1 MQGDEVKVLEKKRA
15 ALAKYDIIISDSEV
29 LMEPM
34 VGQAGLKDGTIVAY
48 LTSIFASLNLFRSNL
63 INQ

>member
-1 MQGDEVKVLEKKRA
+1 MQGDDVKTLERKRE
-15 ALAKYDIIISDSEV
+15 ALSKYDIIISDSEI

-48 LTSIFASLNLFRSNL
+48 LTSKYYKLKMK
-63 INQ
+63 INTNH

>member
-1 MQGDEVKVLEKKRA
+1 MQGDEVKALERKRA
-15 ALAKYDIIISDSEV
+15 ALANYDIIISDSEV

-48 LTSIFASLNLFRSNL
+48 LTSKYFKLKV
-63 INQ
+63 